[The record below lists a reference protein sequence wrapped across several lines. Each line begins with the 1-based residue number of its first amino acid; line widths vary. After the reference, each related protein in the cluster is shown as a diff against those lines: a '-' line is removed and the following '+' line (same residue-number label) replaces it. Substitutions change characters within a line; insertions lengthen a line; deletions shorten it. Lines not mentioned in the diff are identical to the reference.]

1 MSIRLLFICGG
12 RRVGL
17 LNHFR
22 RALAE
27 HGGGQ
32 LYTTDTLP
40 HSAASFVVDRTFAV
54 SPCKDREQFV
64 ADVAAVCD
72 ELDMTAVLPL
82 RCDAVAAMPALRRRT
97 SVLIIG
103 GDDEAIR
110 ICNDKALT
118 AAYFHTVGLR
128 TPEVINNPHGSDL
141 PLFCRPRTGE
151 GSKDSYVV
159 LTKSQLESTRRDD
172 YVFTRYIEG
181 VEYTIDCYKDLRGRL
196 MAVVPRQRLRVR
208 AGEVERAVTR
218 DIGVLRDQAQAAL
231 EGLAF
236 TGPAAIQAISSGGEY
251 YFTEINLRYA
261 GGVTLAVTAGADSPS
276 WLVSELHG
284 ETPPVPA
291 KLLWNL
297 AMSRYDSEFY
307 YEEEET
313 S

>member
-1 MSIRLLFICGG
+1 MSIRLLFLCGG

-27 HGGGQ
+27 QGGGQ

-40 HSAASFVVDRTFAV
+40 QSAASFVVDRNFAV
-54 SPCKDREQFV
+54 APCKDKERFV
-64 ADVAAVCD
+64 ADLAAVCEEQD
-72 ELDMTAVLPL
+72 ITAVLPL
-82 RCDAVAAMPALRRRT
+82 RCDAVAAMPALRRRA

-118 AAYFHTVGLR
+118 ATHFRAMGLR
-128 TPEVINNPHGSDL
+128 TPDVIDDPQASDL

-151 GSKDSYVV
+151 GSQGTFVI
-159 LTKSQLESTRRDD
+159 LTKSQLETTPRDD

-181 VEYTIDCYKDLRGRL
+181 AEYTVDCYKDLRGRL
-196 MAVVPRQRLRVR
+196 IAIIPRQRLRVR

-218 DIGVLRDQAQAAL
+218 NIGVLRDQAHAAL
-231 EGLAF
+231 EPLAF
-236 TGPAAIQAISSGGEY
+236 TGPAAIQAFISGGEH

-261 GGVTLAVTAGADSPS
+261 GGVTLSITAGADSPS
-276 WLVSELHG
+276 WLVSQLRG
-284 ETPPVPA
+284 ETPTVTP
-291 KLLWNL
+291 KIKWNL

-307 YEEEET
+307 YEEDGN
-313 S
+313 